1 MTISRIQFKLRSE
14 DVTLTWKWERR
25 LIQQTAVKKQPLP
38 WNKLL
43 LEKNRDT
50 VTNTLQE
57 ANSKKNGT
65 YTLLKMQVTIFLKSE
80 RSDESG
86 DVAINESSG
95 RVVCASFCFANHR
108 LRHLDLIQTASLLF
122 IPDSEVYQGIA
133 NEISLFRLRSK
144 WS

>member
-1 MTISRIQFKLRSE
+1 MGTAIDPTNGCQKTTIAMEQASSGKESGYCNQHVTRSKL
-14 DVTLTWKWERR
+14 
-25 LIQQTAVKKQPLP
+25 
-38 WNKLL
+38 
-43 LEKNRDT
+43 
-50 VTNTLQE
+50 
-57 ANSKKNGT
+57 KKNGT
-65 YTLLKMQVTIFLKSE
+65 YTLLKMQVTIFPVKSE
-80 RSDESG
+80 RSGESG

-133 NEISLFRLRSK
+133 NEISLFRWRSR